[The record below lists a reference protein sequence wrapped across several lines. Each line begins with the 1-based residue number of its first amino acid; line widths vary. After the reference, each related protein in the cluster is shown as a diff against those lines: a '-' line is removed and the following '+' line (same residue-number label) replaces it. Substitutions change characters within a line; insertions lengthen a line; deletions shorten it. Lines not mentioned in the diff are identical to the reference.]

1 MDFRRLYK
9 LQQTGAFLMTRAKRR
24 SGRPRAMDARRVYSA
39 PTDRSTG
46 VISDQMIAM
55 NGFYVARDYPERLWL

>member
-1 MDFRRLYK
+1 
-9 LQQTGAFLMTRAKRR
+9 MTRAKRR

-55 NGFYVARDYPERLWL
+55 NGFYVARDYPERLWP